1 VDNKFGL
8 FVKPNDADH
17 NNSNKVHDIPNTYI
31 YQMHAALFD
40 IRISLALTSL
50 YKIHISVAMK
60 VIRLQ

>member
-31 YQMHAALFD
+31 YQMHAALFNISHWHLHLF
-40 IRISLALTSL
+40 IRYTYLLL
-50 YKIHISVAMK
+50 WK
-60 VIRLQ
+60 